1 MIVTDIQVWAGA
13 WMADDA
19 ALLKAARELDQKAL
33 AVIFDLYAPAIYRY
47 ALRLC
52 QDPVEADNVV
62 GEVFTRLLDQLAGG
76 KGPHTK
82 LRSYLYQIAYHV
94 IVDSSRDRQQ
104 VVSLEMILNDRDGNF
119 SVSGEIEDRALL
131 EAVMTSIK
139 FDLTADQR
147 HVIILRFI
155 EGFDPQETAN
165 ILGKSVDNVKV
176 IQTRAIAKLRQV
188 LNQRLDEEQ

>member
-1 MIVTDIQVWAGA
+1 
-13 WMADDA
+13 MADET
-19 ALLKAARELDQKAL
+19 ALLKAARRLDQKAL
-33 AVIFDLYAPAIYRY
+33 AAIFDLYAPAIYRY

-62 GEVFTRLLDQLAGG
+62 GEVFARLLDQLAGG

-82 LRSYLYQIAYHV
+82 LRPYLYQIAYHV
-94 IVDSSRDRQQ
+94 IVDNSRDMRQI
-104 VVSLEMILNDRDGNF
+104 VPLETAMNDQDGGL
-119 SVSGEIEDRALL
+119 STAGEVEDRALL
-131 EAVMTSIK
+131 DAVISSIK
-139 FDLTADQR
+139 FDLTLDQR

-188 LNQRLDEEQ
+188 LNQRSDEEW